1 MKKVL
6 ISGPILS
13 RSGYGEMARFALRSL
28 MSQDVFDI
36 YILPTNWGNTGNLF
50 EENEEKKKIDA
61 LCLKTQQ
68 FLHATNNQPNFDIS
82 IQVTI
87 PNEWKKMAACNIGY
101 TAGIETNMISPAWL
115 EASQKMDK
123 IIVISEHAKKG
134 FVDTIFGDDKGN
146 RFKVTTPVEVCHFP
160 VRDHQ
165 EVSIEL
171 DLKNDFN
178 FLSVCQWSPRKNLEQ
193 TIINFIEEFKNE
205 EVGLVL
211 KINTAN
217 DSILDNDFT
226 ETRLRQL
233 LSQFKDRKCS
243 VHLLHGH
250 MSEAEMQAL
259 YKHPK
264 IKAVVSSTHGE
275 GFGFPLFEAA
285 YNEKPVV
292 ATDWSGHLDFLTMPD
307 EQDKPKK
314 MFAKVDYELKPI
326 AKEHVWQG
334 VLEEGTQWAYPL
346 PNSFKNKMRE
356 VYKDYARF
364 QSWSKKLN
372 KWVRSEFTKEKV
384 EYKFAELVNGEKFVR
399 VEINELPKISL
410 FASVYNADE
419 YIEQY
424 LDDVT
429 RQSIFKD
436 KCELVLI
443 NPNSPGNEE
452 EVIKRYMEK
461 FPNIKYVRW
470 DHDPGIYDT
479 WNEAIKLCEGEY
491 VTNANL
497 DDRKSP
503 LSIEKHA
510 KALFANKDIDL
521 VYADSYIMTEPNKR
535 WEHVTSQTQRYNFEQ
550 FSLEAMLRGNPPH
563 NNPMWRKSLHEKH
576 GWFDQKY
583 KSAGDWDFWLRC
595 AFGGA
600 KFLKINDVLGVYY
613 HNPKGMSTN
622 VEHNSWKREHEKE
635 IFMNYKKKFLEYR
648 AKNG

>member
-28 MSQDVFDI
+28 MSQDAFDI

-87 PNEWKKMAACNIGY
+87 PNEWKKMAAYNIGY

-146 RFKVTTPVEVCHFP
+146 RFRVTTPVEVCHFP

-346 PNSFKNKMRE
+346 SNSFKNKMRE
-356 VYKDYARF
+356 VFKDYARF

-372 KWVRSEFTKEKV
+372 KWVRSEFTKEV
-384 EYKFAELVNGEKFVR
+384 VYGKFSEFATGEKALV
-399 VEINELPKISL
+399 VPLEKLPKISI
-410 FASVYNADE
+410 FTSVYKGDKFIKSFLE
-419 YIEQY
+419 DI
-424 LDDVT
+424 T
-429 RQSIFKD
+429 RQTIFKD
-436 KCELVLI
+436 KCELIIV
-443 NPNSPGNEE
+443 NANSPENEE
-452 EVIKRYMEK
+452 PVIKEYVEK
-461 FPNIKYVRW
+461 FPNNIIYKKL
-470 DHDPGIYDT
+470 DSDPGLYAC
-479 WNEAIKLCEGEY
+479 WNLAAKMATGEFL
-491 VTNANL
+491 TNANI

-503 LSIEKHA
+503 KFMEELA
-510 KALFANKDIDL
+510 KKLAACGDVDV
-521 VYADSYIMTEPNKR
+521 VYADNLITDNPNET
-535 WEHVTSQTQRYNFEQ
+535 WEKNTAKSLYPSEQ

-563 NNPMWRKSLHEKH
+563 CMPMWRKRLHDKH
-576 GWFDQKY
+576 GYFEEGY
-583 KSAGDWDFWLRC
+583 RSASDWEFWLRC
-595 AFGGA
+595 AF
-600 KFLKINDVLGVYY
+600 NDVKFAKLNKPLGLYFF
-613 HNPKGMSTN
+613 NPEGVSTN
-622 VEHNSWKREHEKE
+622 IENNSWKQREEKE
-635 IFMNYKKKFLEYR
+635 VFKKYQKLFLE
-648 AKNG
+648 KK